1 MSGQVK
7 KETDEE
13 NEEIFDLRTAEVTL
27 TGAPAVREDFLMT
40 KAELTL
46 NDLELHGLASKLGVD
61 GIEAIPEVEIRKA
74 VTLKVEEENEEDKKK
89 RLHEEEEDPDK
100 NGKVPPQFAKK
111 AEGEDDDD
119 DKDEDDDKPLEL
131 GKSSV
136 IRGLAPAMLTVKAD
150 LPKSLVRALEKSIE
164 DGKADDDEDKDEMK
178 KNEALVE
185 AMKSEMPGILKLV
198 SEPLHADIK
207 KSQERISTLEA
218 ERDMVGFREIAKSMP
233 GDEEKIAARL
243 AHLSKSMSKSE
254 YDAFVEEQQGIFK
267 TLEESDLL
275 KSVQGR
281 GVDST
286 DPIAVVEAR
295 ADAEIAKSG
304 KAGNQQAKAEALLSI
319 LESDSVVANAY
330 HREMEQRA
338 AAR

>member
-1 MSGQVK
+1 
-7 KETDEE
+7 
-13 NEEIFDLRTAEVTL
+13 
-27 TGAPAVREDFLMT
+27 MT
-40 KAELTL
+40 KAEVTL

-61 GIEAIPEVEIRKA
+61 GIEAIPEVEIRKD

-89 RLHEEEEDPDK
+89 GLHDDEEDPDK
-100 NGKVPPQFAKK
+100 KGKVPPQFMKK
-111 AEGEDDDD
+111 AEDEEDDEE
-119 DKDEDDDKPLEL
+119 DEDKPLEL

-164 DGKADDDEDKDEMK
+164 DGKAEDDEDEDEMK
-178 KNEALVE
+178 KSGALVE

-198 SEPLHADIK
+198 AGPLYTEIK
-207 KSQERISTLEA
+207 KSQDRIDTLEA

-233 GDEEKIAARL
+233 GNPENVASRL
-243 AHLSKSMSKSE
+243 AHLSKSMNKVD
-254 YDAFVEEQQGIFK
+254 YDAFVEEQQGIFR

-281 GVDST
+281 GIDAT
-286 DPIAVVEAR
+286 DPINAVQIR
-295 ADAEIAKSG
+295 AEAEIAKSG
-304 KAGNQQAKAEALLSI
+304 KAGDPQALGEALGRI
-319 LESDSVVANAY
+319 LESDPAMARAY
-330 HREMEQRA
+330 NTEMENRA

>member
-7 KETDEE
+7 KGRDED

-40 KAELTL
+40 KAEVTL

-74 VTLKVEEENEEDKKK
+74 ITLKVEEENEEDKKK
-89 RLHEEEEDPDK
+89 GLHDDEEDPDK
-100 NGKVPPQFAKK
+100 KGKVPPQFMKK
-111 AEGEDDDD
+111 AEDEEDEEE
-119 DKDEDDDKPLEL
+119 DEDKPLEL

-164 DGKADDDEDKDEMK
+164 DGKAEDDEDKDEMK

-207 KSQERISTLEA
+207 KSQERIATLES

-243 AHLSKSMSKSE
+243 SHLSKSMNKAD

-281 GVDST
+281 GVDAT
-286 DPIAVVEAR
+286 DPIASIQAR
-295 ADAEIAKSG
+295 AEAEVSKSG
-304 KAGNQQAKAEALLSI
+304 KAGDQQAVGEALTRR
-319 LESDSVVANAY
+319 LESDPA
-330 HREMEQRA
+330 
-338 AAR
+338 

>member
-7 KETDEE
+7 KGTDED

-40 KAELTL
+40 KAEVTL
-46 NDLELHGLASKLGVD
+46 NNLELHGLASKLGVD

-74 VTLKVEEENEEDKKK
+74 ITLKVEEENEEDKKK
-89 RLHEEEEDPDK
+89 RMDEEEEDPDK
-100 NGKVPPQFAKK
+100 KGKVPPQFLKK
-111 AEGEDDDD
+111 VE
-119 DKDEDDDKPLEL
+119 DEDDKEDEEDEDKPLEL

-164 DGKADDDEDKDEMK
+164 DGKAEDDDDDDEMK
-178 KNEALVE
+178 KSGALVE

-198 SEPLHADIK
+198 AGPLHADIK
-207 KSQERISTLEA
+207 KSQERIATLEA

-233 GDEEKIAARL
+233 GNEEKVASRL
-243 AHLSKSMSKSE
+243 AHLSKSMNKAD

-275 KSVQGR
+275 KSIQGR
-281 GVDST
+281 GVDAT
-286 DPIAVVEAR
+286 DPIAVVQTR
-295 ADAEIAKSG
+295 AEAEIAKSG
-304 KAGNQQAKAEALLSI
+304 KAGDPQALGEALMRI
-319 LESDSVVANAY
+319 LDSDPAMARAY
-330 HREMEQRA
+330 NNEMEQRA